1 MRANEKEREK
11 EGEKVQQ
18 VKLSD
23 SVFPRVE
30 DLQGTVKNPPASGG
44 EDSKPRKLIDDSDT
58 SRRRERDTV
67 VKQPF
72 HLNSIIRVRPPR
84 RGCRGTSGI
93 GVTCRKSDSILKYS
107 G

>member
-58 SRRRERDTV
+58 SRRRERHRRETTLPSKFNYSRPSPSSRMSWDV
-67 VKQPF
+67 GYRRYLPK
-72 HLNSIIRVRPPR
+72 IR
-84 RGCRGTSGI
+84 
-93 GVTCRKSDSILKYS
+93 
-107 G
+107 